1 MIVRTTTITNKLGL
15 HARAASKLVQVAQ
28 TYRSEISIHNNMH
41 TANGKSIMSIMMLQA
56 AIGTDIEIRVE
67 GEDEQDALHAIIA
80 LIEDRFG
87 EGE

>member
-15 HARAASKLVQVAQ
+15 HARAASKLVRLAQ
-28 TYRSEISIHNNMH
+28 TFHSEVSIHNNMH

-56 AIGTDIEIRVE
+56 ALGTDIEIRVE
-67 GEDEQDALHAIIA
+67 GEDELDALCAIMA